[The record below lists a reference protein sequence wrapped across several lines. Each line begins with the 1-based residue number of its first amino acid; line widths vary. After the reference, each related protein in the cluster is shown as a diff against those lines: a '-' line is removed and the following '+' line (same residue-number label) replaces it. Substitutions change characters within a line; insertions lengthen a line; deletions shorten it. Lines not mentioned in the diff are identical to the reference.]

1 MRSIDVVVEAV
12 VTFAG
17 AAGFAHTLA
26 PLRRGQQDPCFRA
39 TGDGCG
45 LPRRPEAAS
54 GRVNTAITS

>member
-26 PLRRGQQDPCFRA
+26 PLRRGQQDPCFRVP
-39 TGDGCG
+39 GDGTIW
-45 LPRRPEAAS
+45 R
-54 GRVNTAITS
+54 TS